1 MSLRTKVLG
10 SLGALILLGAGLI
23 LFLTSRA
30 VNDVLLDGLAQR
42 GMAVLRE
49 TAGAASPEVARGDE
63 AALLAMLNAAAAR
76 AQADYA
82 MALDQSGTVLAHTNV
97 LERGKTYADAL
108 TRQALRADLG
118 TFSVGEDHG
127 RPVLDVAMP
136 VWRADEDF
144 LIAQEKGGQTRIGT
158 LRLGLPLG
166 ETAATRARIVRQ
178 IILILLL
185 TAGGL
190 MGAAYL
196 LVDRVVGPVADL
208 ALLAER
214 IGAGERQLRVP
225 AASRDEIGHLARSFN
240 RMVDDLTQ
248 TTVSK
253 EYLDDI
259 LRSLADGLVV
269 IGPDGAIKSVNDA
282 MTRLAGYEAAELV
295 GRPLVETLDGG
306 AAGRTLAAGLA
317 KLKAGGSLSDYETQY
332 RTKDGQLVPVLVSG
346 SLLKGDVAVLAK
358 DLRERKRFESMLIQ
372 SEKLSAVGQ
381 LAAGVAHE
389 INNPLGIILGFA
401 QSAVK
406 RVPTEDPMA
415 VPVRSIER
423 EALRCKTLVQ
433 NLLTFS
439 RRHKSQMETFDLD
452 EDVAASLGIIE
463 AQARV
468 KSVEVR
474 QELRAKTRLL
484 ADKSQLQQVLV
495 NLCTNALDAMPE
507 GGTLTVRTYAVGEDR
522 ERHVALDIQD
532 SGTGIPAAIR
542 DRIFD
547 PFFTTK
553 EVGKG
558 TGLGLSLV
566 YDIVQRHGGAISVA
580 SEEGRGTTFTVKLPV
595 RS

>member
-1 MSLRTKVLG
+1 MLG